1 MTSAPLLLVLG
12 TEFSGLSVLS
22 SILDRLGVVGPS
34 AEPLSEE
41 RHSKNFLEWT
51 EVSNLQESFLIDLE
65 RWEPSWRGHESMP
78 KQWLE
83 EPNTREL
90 HAHLRYLLEMEMAS
104 QRRVWAVKDSRI
116 CRLLPLW
123 LVLAENLQLPLHVL
137 LAVRDPAE
145 VVSSW
150 IRGDGESN
158 GVNPGRIQRLWWR
171 QNLEVVEACAG
182 RCELSVVNFG
192 SWFERP
198 EAQLQSVLEV
208 CPGLDPTSEQR
219 RDALSFIRADARH
232 EADPEIRQSLASG
245 VRQLYRKLCRK
256 PLPRRWPSS
265 STESLPRDLGGLP
278 SASTLLAEPHTWQNH
293 LVALRDHPAPRRRPA
308 LISPEETLLMS
319 SCGAT
324 MWTWATHLWLQRV
337 PLQGLGGRHLNK
349 SSSGEHQCL
358 LEAAFKT
365 TSPPVRITLNF
376 ECPEPERI
384 EEWLG
389 HLRSQDLIWDPDP
402 ARVLLLRALGLPA
415 WWLDSSHQANGW
427 LDRPEASAQDAWLEQ
442 LGMPPPSADVLLVL
456 GALGPGWDQALVA
469 EGEFGQHPIE
479 PLISYVPGWTQLL
492 SDCALTGLAW
502 AGWLVAANRSAARL
516 IWAQATDLNL
526 DPALA
531 ALDPARHPAFSV
543 ESPLLPEELRALHAG
558 SALMATVEDRPTP
571 TLDTLFD
578 WSGTESMPCVAVVL
592 SSFNYATRIQT
603 ALDSVLRQTATP
615 LELIVVDDASTDDSA
630 AVVQSWMDQQRKE
643 QEQTPQPMFSRLL
656 LLRHQVN
663 SGLATARNTAFA
675 AARADWCFVL
685 DADNRLLPEAVKACL
700 EVVERL
706 HACPRLAVVHP
717 LIAMEIE
724 AGRADEQRSLLGGP
738 SWQRGRFLEGNIV
751 DAMAL
756 VRRSAWRAVGGYS
769 HLEGGWE
776 DYDFWCKFVAGGWQG
791 VQCPQVLA
799 LYRSHTDAMTFRDT
813 AHRQRALSRTLQQR
827 HPWLRLPLSQ

>member
-1 MTSAPLLLVLG
+1 MVSAPVLLVLG

-22 SILDRLGVVGPS
+22 SILCRLGVVGPS
-34 AEPLSEE
+34 ADPLPDES
-41 RHSKNFLEWT
+41 HSTSGLEWS
-51 EVSNLQESFLIDLE
+51 EVSDLQERLLIDLE
-65 RWEPSWRGHESMP
+65 RWGPSWRGHEAMP

-83 EPNTREL
+83 APSTRQL
-90 HAHLRYLLEMEMAS
+90 QAHLRHLLELEMGS

-123 LVLAENLQLPLHVL
+123 LELAEELQLSLHVL

-150 IRGDGESN
+150 IRSNGELN
-158 GVNPGRIQRLWWR
+158 GVNPGRVQRLWWR

-182 RCELSVVNFG
+182 RCALSVVNFG
-192 SWFERP
+192 GWFESP
-198 EAQLQSVLEV
+198 EAQLQFVLEE
-208 CPGLDPTSEQR
+208 CPGLQPTSEQR
-219 RDALSFIRADARH
+219 RDALSFIRANARH
-232 EADPEIRQSLASG
+232 EADPEISQSLTSG
-245 VRQLYRKLCRK
+245 VRQLHRKLCRL

-265 STESLPRDLGGLP
+265 STESLPLDGAGLP
-278 SASTLLAEPHTWQNH
+278 SAQTLLAELHTWQHH
-293 LVALRDHPAPRRRPA
+293 LFALRDHPAPRRHPD
-308 LISPEETLLMS
+308 LISQEEPLLIS

-324 MWTWATHLWLQRV
+324 MWTWTTHLWLQRV
-337 PLQGLGGRHLNK
+337 PLQGLGGRRLNE
-349 SSSGEHQCL
+349 SSSGEHQCM
-358 LEAAFKT
+358 LEAASQT
-365 TSPPVRITLNF
+365 TSDPVRITLNF

-389 HLRSQDLIWDPDP
+389 HLRRQTLIWDPDP

-427 LDRPEASAQDAWLEQ
+427 LDRPEASSEVAWLNR
-442 LGMPPPSADVLLVL
+442 LGMPPPSEDRLLVL
-456 GALGPGWDQALVA
+456 GALGSGWDRALVA
-469 EGEFGQHPIE
+469 EAECGQHPIE
-479 PLISYVPGWTQLL
+479 PFISYFPGWSELF
-492 SDCALTGLAW
+492 SDSALTGLAW

-516 IWAQATDLNL
+516 VWAQTTGLDL

-543 ESPLLPEELRALHAG
+543 ESPFLPEELRALHAG
-558 SALMATVEDRPTP
+558 SPLMAVVEDRPTP
-571 TLDTLFD
+571 MLDTLFD

-630 AVVQSWMDQQRKE
+630 AVVQAWMDQQR
-643 QEQTPQPMFSRLL
+643 QEQTSDSKFSRLL

-663 SGLATARNTAFA
+663 SGLATARNTAFE

-685 DADNRLLPEAVKACL
+685 DADNRLLPEALKTCL
-700 EVVERL
+700 ELVDRL
-706 HACPRLAVVHP
+706 KSCPRLAVVHP

-724 AGRADEQRSLLGGP
+724 AGRADEHRSLLGGP

-776 DYDFWCKFVAGGWQG
+776 DYDFWCKFVADGWQG
-791 VQCPQVLA
+791 VQSPEVLA

-813 AHRQRALSRTLQQR
+813 AHRQRALSRTLQKR
-827 HPWLRLPLSQ
+827 HPWLRLPLSS